1 MSAKPIMR
9 RVFVDANVLIAGA
22 DSTSGASNA
31 ILRLAE
37 VGLFQLV
44 VSRQVL
50 DEAERN
56 LRDKLPRALPNF
68 AAQMARLMLEILPD
82 PAPAEV
88 KPWTTIIHPSDAP
101 ILCAAV
107 KAGVDRFLTLN
118 TRHFTPAVAAHS
130 GLRIQ
135 TPAQLMTELRDLVT
149 QGLSTR

>member
-22 DSTSGASNA
+22 DSTSDASNA
-31 ILRLAE
+31 VLRLAE

-56 LRDKLPRALPNF
+56 LRHKLPRALPNF
-68 AAQMARLMLEILPD
+68 TTQMARLSLEILPD
-82 PAPAEV
+82 PTPAEV
-88 KPWTTIIHPSDAP
+88 KRWTAIIHPSDAS

-118 TRHFTPAVAAHS
+118 IHHFTPAVAGQS

-135 TPAQLMTELRDLVT
+135 TPAQLMAELRDLVT
-149 QGLSTR
+149 QGLSIH